1 MTITAN
7 QIFTSQS
14 QLLEATGLNL
24 GVSEWIVVDQ
34 ARIDMFAESTGD
46 HQWIHVDPV
55 KSAQGPFGACIAHG
69 YLTLSLVN
77 YFLPQLME
85 VQNISMGVN
94 FGCDKIRFPNIVKV
108 GSKIRGTGEIINVEQ
123 IKDSIQVTARI
134 SIEVEGQT
142 RPACVADTISRYTF
156 ANTI

>member
-1 MTITAN
+1 MTTTAN
-7 QIFTSQS
+7 QVFTSQA
-14 QLLEATGLNL
+14 QLLAATDVHL
-24 GVSEWIVVDQ
+24 GVSDWIVIDQ
-34 ARIDMFAESTGD
+34 ARIDMFAKSTGD

-55 KSAQGPFGACIAHG
+55 KAAQGPFGACIAHG

-94 FGCDKIRFPNIVKV
+94 YGCDKIRFPNIVKV
-108 GSKIRGTGEIINVEQ
+108 GSQIRGTGDIIKVEQ

-134 SIEVEGQT
+134 SIEVEGQD

-156 ANTI
+156 ANK

>member
-1 MTITAN
+1 MAN
-7 QIFTSQS
+7 KVFTNKA
-14 QLLEATGLNL
+14 QLLNAAGTNL
-24 GVSEWIVVDQ
+24 LVTDWM
-34 ARIDMFAESTGD
+34 RIDQDRINMFAEATGD

-55 KSAQGPFGACIAHG
+55 KAAQGPFGACIAHG

-94 FGCDKIRFPNIVKV
+94 YGCDKIRFPNIVKV
-108 GSKIRGTGEIINVEQ
+108 GSNIRASGEIISVEEV
-123 IKDSIQVTARI
+123 KDSIQVITRVT
-134 SIEVEGQT
+134 IEVAEQD

-156 ANTI
+156 A

>member
-94 FGCDKIRFPNIVKV
+94 YGCDKIRFPNIVKV
-108 GSKIRGTGEIINVEQ
+108 GSKIRGTGEIIHVEQ

-134 SIEVEGQT
+134 SIEVEGQA

>member
-7 QIFTSQS
+7 QIFTSQA

-94 FGCDKIRFPNIVKV
+94 YGCDKIRFPNIVKV
-108 GSKIRGTGEIINVEQ
+108 GSKIRGTGDIIKVEQ

-134 SIEVEGQT
+134 SIEVEGQD
-142 RPACVADTISRYTF
+142 RPACVVDTISRYTF
-156 ANTI
+156 CK